1 MFRTEA
7 VEKGGTFFVSS

>member
-7 VEKGGTFFVSS
+7 VEKGGTYFVSS